1 MKEKKLISDLFENE
15 PIQWGFRGDPE
26 MWATLKSS
34 FKNEV
39 NIYSQ
44 LEFENEL
51 TNRFN
56 EIIKKNGK
64 KTAINIVWFKNFS
77 QKGMSGGHICLEWW
91 EETGLPLIS
100 KRYLNLNK

>member
-1 MKEKKLISDLFENE
+1 MKLIKDIFEIE

-26 MWATLKSS
+26 MWATLKLS
-34 FKNEV
+34 FESEL

-56 EIIKKNGK
+56 HIIKSKGK
-64 KTAINIVWFKNFS
+64 RNSVDTVWFECFS
-77 QKGMSGGHICLEWW
+77 QKGMSGGYISLEWW
-91 EETGLPLIS
+91 EKTGLPLL
-100 KRYLNLNK
+100 KNRYLSIKE